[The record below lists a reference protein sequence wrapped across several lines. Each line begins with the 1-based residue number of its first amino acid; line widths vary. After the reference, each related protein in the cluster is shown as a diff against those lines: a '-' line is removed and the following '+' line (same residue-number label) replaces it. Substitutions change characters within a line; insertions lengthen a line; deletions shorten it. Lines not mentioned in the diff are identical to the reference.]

1 MSLDEIDDTLE
12 GPSRSQLRRDAAAI
26 FKLAETLA
34 TLTDAQ
40 LSRIPLDSA
49 ILDEVRRTRAIHQPI
64 ARKRETQYV
73 AKLMRRLE
81 IEEIDAIRTVL
92 DISKQQ
98 SHRETA
104 ALHQLENMRDRL
116 IAEGDS
122 ALDEVI
128 AQFPSADRQHL
139 RNLIRQANA
148 EAKKQKPPKASRELF
163 RTLREL
169 QPGVVEPE

>member
-1 MSLDEIDDTLE
+1 MSNDETDDAYE
-12 GPSRSQLRRDAAAI
+12 GPSRSQRRRDATAI
-26 FKLAETLA
+26 FKLAESLV

-40 LSRIPLDSA
+40 LERLPLDDE
-49 ILDEVRRTRAIHQPI
+49 LLVEVRRTRAIHQPI
-64 ARKRETQYV
+64 ARKRETQYL

-81 IEEIDAIRTVL
+81 SDEIDAIRLVL
-92 DISKQQ
+92 DVDRQQ
-98 SHRETA
+98 SYRETA
-104 ALHQLENMRDRL
+104 QLHLLEALRDRL

-122 ALDEVI
+122 ALEEVLS
-128 AQFPSADRQHL
+128 QYPGADRQHL

-169 QPGVVEPE
+169 QSQTS